1 MRTWIAA
8 VTLLALPACAGMV
21 AQPARAQLMDS
32 LKGAAG
38 MGSSS
43 GSGMGSMGGMSGVG
57 GMAMPSVGSA
67 SSGNVAGVLGYCVRN
82 NYLSGDGAS
91 SVQSGLMGK
100 LGAGTTHSS
109 QYEEGSQGVLQS
121 GNGQNVSLGGSG
133 LKAQMTQKVCAQ
145 VLKHAKSLM

>member
-8 VTLLALPACAGMV
+8 VTFLALPACADMV
-21 AQPARAQLMDS
+21 AQPAQAQLMDS

-43 GSGMGSMGGMSGVG
+43 GSGIGSMG

-91 SVQSGLMGK
+91 SVQSGLMSK
-100 LGAGTTHSS
+100 LGANTTHSS

-121 GNGQNVSLGGSG
+121 GNGQNVSLGGGG